1 MEFYDTHMHSC
12 LSFDCDELPEAYVD
26 DKTSTL
32 IFTDHFDL
40 KNPWDHGQDSIPDFT
55 QLFKWQEDFKKKEI
69 EMLTGVEIGY
79 VPGKAKEIQH
89 ILSPYHFDVA
99 ILSAH
104 QNTKYD
110 YMDVDTGKSADE
122 MINEYLDQLSEAL
135 DYLKDC
141 QIFAHFDYGFRV
153 HPLAKEAMAKYEEKI
168 KTIFS
173 KVIDLEMA
181 FELNSKSIV
190 KYNKIDLYRWAIPI
204 YQAMGGK
211 YFSLGSDAHKKEE
224 KFNEFD
230 TLIDLLE
237 EYNVKEVCVY
247 KNKERFLC
255 PLADVRKVL
264 KR

>member
-12 LSFDCDELPEAYVD
+12 LSFDCDESPEAYVD
-26 DKTSTL
+26 EQTSTL
-32 IFTDHFDL
+32 VFTDHLDL
-40 KNPWDHGQDSIPDFT
+40 ANPWDHGQDSIPDFD
-55 QLFKWQEDFKKKEI
+55 QLFKWQEDFKKQNI

-79 VPGKAKEIQH
+79 VPGKAKAIQRV
-89 ILSPYHFDVA
+89 LSPYPFDVA

-104 QNTKYD
+104 QNTTYD
-110 YMDVDTGKSADE
+110 YMDVDTGKPAEE

-135 DYLKDC
+135 DYFNDC

-153 HPLAKEAMAKYEEKI
+153 HPLTEEDMTTYEEKL

-173 KVIDLEMA
+173 KVIDLGMA

-190 KYNKIDLYRWAIPI
+190 KYDKIDLYRWAIPI

-224 KFNEFD
+224 KFNEFH
-230 TLIDLLE
+230 TLIHLLE
-237 EYNVKEVCVY
+237 EYNVEAVCVY

-255 PLADVRKVL
+255 SLADVKEL
-264 KR
+264 LNH